1 MPRKINILVHIAISI
16 YQSSAKQTFE
26 LFRQTLAKISYLPFC
41 IFMENKLPTIKG
53 IAKELNISISTV
65 SRALHDH
72 PRIGQHTRMRVQ
84 ELAKKLKYEPNQ
96 TAIFFQQG
104 KTFTIGVILPELS
117 EAFFS
122 AAISGIE
129 DAAHKA
135 NYTVLMGQSHDSI
148 EKEKQLIET
157 MKKYRVDG
165 LLISISKNSSDYRH
179 FEDLLRYNI
188 PIVFFDRIPKIPNI
202 HSVACNMVNGTVQ
215 AINFLFKKGHRII
228 GMING
233 PEKLPAA
240 KERLEGYIQVMTKG
254 RLKYDPAL
262 VVNCDLSKESVCNG
276 TEKLLSGKRKP
287 TAIVTFNDYV
297 AMDAVQQAQKMKLK
311 INKEI
316 CFVSY
321 ANLPI
326 SNYTAFPPLASVE
339 QFPYQQGQKATET
352 LIGLLQQKSNAGAE
366 NGNTTYYKIILES
379 QLVVHAGK
387 Q

>member
-1 MPRKINILVHIAISI
+1 
-16 YQSSAKQTFE
+16 
-26 LFRQTLAKISYLPFC
+26 
-41 IFMENKLPTIKG
+41 MEKRLPTIKE
-53 IAKELNISISTV
+53 IAKQLGISISTV

-72 PRIGQHTRMRVQ
+72 PSIGLRTKARVK
-84 ELAKKLKYEPNQ
+84 ELALKLEYEPNQ

-122 AAISGIE
+122 SAISGIE
-129 DAAHKA
+129 DAAHKE
-135 NYTVLMGQSHDSI
+135 NYTVLLGQSHDSVD
-148 EKEKQLIET
+148 KEKQLIET
-157 MKKYRVDG
+157 MKKHRVDG
-165 LLISISKNSSDYRH
+165 LLISISKNTNNYEH
-179 FEDLLRYNI
+179 FEALQRYNI

-202 HSVACNMVNGTVQ
+202 HYVACNMVNGTIQ

-233 PEKLPAA
+233 PEKLPAT
-240 KERLEGYIQVMTKG
+240 KERLDGYIQAMTKS

-262 VVNCDLSKESVCNG
+262 VLNSDLSKESVCAA
-276 TEKLLSGKRKP
+276 TEKLLTGKRKP

-297 AMDAVQQAQKMKLK
+297 AMDAVQQARKMKLK
-311 INKEI
+311 VNKDI

-326 SNYTAFPPLASVE
+326 SNYTAYPPLASVE

-352 LIGLLQQKSNAGAE
+352 LLELLHNKSKGE
-366 NGNTTYYKIILES
+366 TDVINTTYYKIILES
-379 QLVVHAGK
+379 QLVVHDGK
-387 Q
+387 EM

>member
-1 MPRKINILVHIAISI
+1 
-16 YQSSAKQTFE
+16 
-26 LFRQTLAKISYLPFC
+26 
-41 IFMENKLPTIKG
+41 MENKLPTIKE
-53 IAKELNISISTV
+53 IAKQLNISISTV

-72 PRIGQHTRMRVQ
+72 PNIGLRTRMRVQ
-84 ELAKKLKYEPNQ
+84 ELAKQLHYEPNQ

-122 AAISGIE
+122 SAISGIE

-135 NYTVLMGQSHDSI
+135 NYTVLMGQSHDSAD
-148 EKEKQLIET
+148 KEKQLIDT
-157 MKKYRVDG
+157 MKKHRVDG
-165 LLISISKNSSDYRH
+165 LLISISKNTNNYEH
-179 FEDLLRYNI
+179 FEALQRYNI
-188 PIVFFDRIPKIPNI
+188 PIVYFDRIPKIPNI
-202 HSVACNMVNGTVQ
+202 HYVACNMINGTVQ

-233 PEKLPAA
+233 PEKLPAT
-240 KERLEGYIQVMTKG
+240 KERLEGYIQAMTKS

-262 VVNCDLSKESVCNG
+262 VLNCDLAKESVCAA
-276 TEKLLSGKRKP
+276 TEKLLSGRRRP

-297 AMDAVQQAQKMKLK
+297 ALDAVQQAQKMKFK
-311 INKEI
+311 INKDV

-321 ANLPI
+321 ANLPM

-352 LIGLLQQKSNAGAE
+352 LIELLQQKTGSDADTTNA
-366 NGNTTYYKIILES
+366 TFYKIILES
-379 QLVVHAGK
+379 QLVVHDRK
-387 Q
+387 